1 MPFGVCTMSL
11 PFFIALGAI
20 VVLYIAAA
28 EMAER
33 LFYKKIKS

>member
-1 MPFGVCTMSL
+1 LPA

-20 VVLYIAAA
+20 VVLYIVAA
-28 EMAER
+28 EIAKR